1 MSTAQPPSSSQPLQ
15 RNTPVNFKKQMC
27 QRWLSNQKKKQSD
40 NTTTESKKLLP
51 SLVAKHQVVPLNLT
65 SKTHL
70 LEN

>member
-1 MSTAQPPSSSQPLQ
+1 MAVKP
-15 RNTPVNFKKQMC
+15 
-27 QRWLSNQKKKQSD
+27 KKKQSD

-51 SLVAKHQVVPLNLT
+51 SLVAKHQVVPLSLT